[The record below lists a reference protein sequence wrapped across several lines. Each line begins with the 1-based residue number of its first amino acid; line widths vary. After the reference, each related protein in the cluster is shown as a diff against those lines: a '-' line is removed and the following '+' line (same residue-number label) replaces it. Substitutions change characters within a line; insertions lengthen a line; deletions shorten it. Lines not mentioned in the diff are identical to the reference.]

1 MKVSGNTQITAVSAA
16 CFTLAVLLLVSR
28 ITKYTSDL
36 DPYWFQYVLVLP
48 IAIGMSAL
56 ALWCGIGA
64 GRRLLQF
71 FIGILLVMGVGWLIA
86 GAVRVPPIIGLAIM
100 PEVFVLV
107 IFAVCFWALTFSK
120 PLENEMRRRKEK
132 RRLT

>member
-16 CFTLAVLLLVSR
+16 CFTLSVLLIVSR
-28 ITKYTSDL
+28 ITRYTSDL
-36 DPYWFQYVLVLP
+36 DPYWFQYALVLP
-48 IAIGMSAL
+48 IAIATSAL
-56 ALWCGIGA
+56 ALWLGIGV
-64 GRRLLQF
+64 GRRLLQI

-120 PLENEMRRRKEK
+120 PLENEMRRRKKK